1 MKKIAI
7 PVIEG
12 VLSQHFGHCAYFELY
27 EVEDDK
33 IVAKNTLEAPPHQPG
48 LLPKW
53 LAERGATDILAGGMG
68 QRAITIFN
76 DFNITVHVGVPP
88 KSPDK
93 LIEDYLNEKLQ
104 TSENACDH

>member
-12 VLSQHFGHCAYFELY
+12 VLSQHFGHCAYFELFK
-27 EVEDDK
+27 VENGNL
-33 IVAKNTLEAPPHQPG
+33 VSQQTLEAPPHQPG

-68 QRAITIFN
+68 QRAIAIFN
-76 DFNITVHVGVPP
+76 DFDITVHVGVLQI
-88 KSPDK
+88 SPQK
-93 LIEDYLNEKLQ
+93 LIEDYISGKLQ

>member
-7 PVIEG
+7 PVIDG
-12 VLSQHFGHCAYFELY
+12 VLSQHFGHCAAFELY
-27 EVEDDK
+27 EIEGDK
-33 IVAKNTLEAPPHQPG
+33 LVAHHTLEAPPHQPG

-68 QRAITIFN
+68 QRAVAIFN

-93 LIEDYLNEKLQ
+93 LIEDYLNETLT

>member
-7 PVIEG
+7 PVIDG

-27 EVEDDK
+27 EVENGNL
-33 IVAKNTLEAPPHQPG
+33 VSQHTLEAPPHQPG

-68 QRAITIFN
+68 QRAVAIFN
-76 DFNITVHVGVPP
+76 EFNITVHVGVPP
-88 KSPDK
+88 KSPEK
-93 LIEDYLNEKLQ
+93 LIEEYLSGKLQ